1 MSAKNKERLRFA
13 GPAHPMHGFPM
24 WFEDA
29 SGLRLEL
36 AIDADPMVPAIGDL
50 PTPGAPLSFP
60 GNYPDEAFYF
70 MAEARL
76 PVGGN
81 GVAGRARV
89 VLALEAAFGGGGNPD
104 PLARIVFGRIRVRM
118 DDVIPGQKYVITHPY
133 GVIDDDKVTADE
145 DGRFFHTFD
154 WGIFEN
160 DCTGVLHTGQVAP
173 FLTWDAGAPAG
184 YIGDGVTDH
193 RITGSPLPFSTNFVR
208 IEGPGIRNA
217 GGTPDPADPTNM
229 DKVWTD
235 LFTVQGRIAHQLGVS
250 AKRVTVGPTGG
261 GLRISAQGWSAQGQS
276 LELVGNNLRVALSG
290 NDRDYAASA
299 NVAALPANL
308 ELVNVSDNP
317 PTRVPVTAT
326 DAVYVEKAQYD
337 VAARTLTVVARSSN
351 PAAVLTV
358 EATGGVVN
366 ANPKVFAS
374 VGACP
379 AELVVTSSLG
389 GRGVQTVELVGA
401 TAAALGVAASAAASA
416 QTRVGVQ
423 TLLDGR
429 GSRMATAFQWTQTG
443 GAAVVLTGATTDQAR
458 FTPTATGNLQFT
470 LTVQGPGGPDSAVV
484 NIIVEP
490 PLPPDVVVVDQYEF
504 RRSKLQYRVGG
515 TINNVPNVVI
525 VSFMGVELGRSTA
538 DVNGLWSVRHEVPEG
553 EEPGPGSVLGIASNS
568 GPVVPPLP
576 AITLRN

>member
-1 MSAKNKERLRFA
+1 MSDENAKRLAFA

-36 AIDADPMVPAIGDL
+36 ALDADPMTPAIADL
-50 PTPGAPLSFP
+50 PVPGDPLAFP

-76 PVGGN
+76 PVGGS

-89 VLALEAAFGGGGNPD
+89 ILALEAAFGGGGAPD
-104 PLARIVFGRIRVRM
+104 PRARIVFGRIRVRM

-133 GVIDDDKVTADE
+133 GVINDADMTADE
-145 DGRFFHTFD
+145 NGRFFHTFD

-160 DCTGVLHTGQVAP
+160 DCAGVLRTGQVAP
-173 FLTWDAGAPAG
+173 FLTWDVGAPAG

-261 GLRISAQGWSAQGQS
+261 GLRISAQGWSAPGQS

-290 NDRDYAASA
+290 NGRDYAASA

-308 ELVNVSDNP
+308 ELVNVSDSP
-317 PTRVPVTAT
+317 PTRVPVKAT
-326 DAVYVEKAQYD
+326 DAVYVEQAKYD
-337 VAARTLTVVARSSN
+337 AAARTLTVIARSSN

-429 GSRMATAFQWTQTG
+429 GSRMATAYLWTQTG
-443 GAAVVLTGATTDQAR
+443 GGAVALTGATTDQAR
-458 FTPTATGNLQFT
+458 FTPTDTGNLQFT

-484 NIIVEP
+484 NIRVEP
-490 PLPPDVVVVDQYEF
+490 PLPPDLLVIEQSEY
-504 RRSKLQYRVGG
+504 RTSKRQYRAGG
-515 TINNVPNVVI
+515 TINNRDNVVI
-525 VSFMGVELGRSTA
+525 VTFTGVELGRA
-538 DVNGLWSVRHEVPEG
+538 KPDVTGAWSVRFDVPVAK
-553 EEPGPGSVLGIASNS
+553 PQLVPGSGATLNIASNTGAKNS
-568 GPVVPPLP
+568 LVT
-576 AITLRN
+576 IRN